1 MRAMRGD
8 ADVIELLNEVLTAEL
23 TAINQYFIHAKM
35 LKNFGY
41 KRLAKQKHEE
51 SIEEMRHA
59 DEVIERIL
67 FLEGVPNMQRLFPVR
82 VGEEPVEMH
91 KIDLELELAARE
103 RLTRGIVLTNQ
114 KNDHGT
120 RHLFEKIL
128 HNEEEAIDW
137 LETQLHLIQELGRE
151 NYLAEQM
158 KDC

>member
-1 MRAMRGD
+1 MRGD

-41 KRLAKQKHEE
+41 KRLAKQKWDE
-51 SIEEMRHA
+51 SIEEMKHA
-59 DEVIERIL
+59 DEIIDRIL
-67 FLEGVPNMQRLFPVR
+67 FLEGVPNMQRLFPVK

-120 RHLFEKIL
+120 RHLLEKIL

-137 LETQLHLIQELGRE
+137 LETQLHLIAELGRE
-151 NYLAEQM
+151 NYLTEQM
-158 KDC
+158 KD